1 MSLEQCQ
8 NCGSSIGKLERA
20 FVFNNNIVCSECY
33 AKLNKTKGEHS
44 NIRMVKCPF
53 CSEEIPDGSTIC
65 SYCKSNLDHSQTSQS
80 SVVQPVTQV
89 QSTKGD
95 DAALNIRYMQMKKSF
110 LLALFLNFLWAG
122 SGVYYAKCPKG
133 RFIVWV
139 NIFAFIL
146 TISTFGVLGILCL
159 CLFIWSSVICYDY
172 IQIYNYELLEALR
185 AGKLDDFTKKYAF
198 L

>member
-1 MSLEQCQ
+1 MALEQCQ
-8 NCGSSIGKLERA
+8 NCERTIGKLERA
-20 FVFNNNIVCSECY
+20 FLFNNNIVCSECY
-33 AKLNKTKGEHS
+33 DKLNKTKGEHS
-44 NIRMVKCPF
+44 NIRMVKCPY

-65 SYCKSNLDHSQTSQS
+65 SYCKSNLDSSLPSQS
-80 SVVQPVTQV
+80 SVTQPVTQV

-122 SGVYYAKCPKG
+122 SGIYYAKCPKG

-139 NIFAFIL
+139 NIFAFIIGFL
-146 TISTFGVLGILCL
+146 TYFILCF

-185 AGKLDDFTKKYAF
+185 AGKLDDFTKKYA
-198 L
+198 LL